1 MMIDHQPPKIRR
13 ATPQDSREL
22 AELMNLAGDG
32 IPAYLWSQMADP
44 GEDAITFGARRVA
57 GANGSFSHANAHVAE
72 LSGMIAAMLL
82 GYRLAEADDSGSIG
96 DCPPV
101 VRPLLELEASAPGT
115 WYVNAVAAF
124 PVCRGRGVGTALMG
138 FAENLAAE
146 TGAAALSL
154 IVAEDNDGARRLYER
169 LGYRT
174 VDRRAIVPYPGCP
187 HRGDWILMT
196 KPTGNGRD

>member
-1 MMIDHQPPKIRR
+1 MIDHQPQKIRR
-13 ATPQDSREL
+13 ARPEDSREL

-32 IPAYLWSQMADP
+32 IPAYLWSRMADP
-44 GEDAITFGARRVA
+44 GEDPIAFGARRVA
-57 GANGSFSHANAHVAE
+57 GTDGAFSHANAHVAE

-82 GYRLAEADDSGSIG
+82 GYRLAETDDPGSIG

-138 FAENLAAE
+138 FAESLAAE
-146 TGAAALSL
+146 TGATALSL

-174 VDRRAIVPYPGCP
+174 MDRREIVPYPGCP
-187 HRGDWILMT
+187 HRGDWILMM
-196 KPTGNGRD
+196 KSIENGRD